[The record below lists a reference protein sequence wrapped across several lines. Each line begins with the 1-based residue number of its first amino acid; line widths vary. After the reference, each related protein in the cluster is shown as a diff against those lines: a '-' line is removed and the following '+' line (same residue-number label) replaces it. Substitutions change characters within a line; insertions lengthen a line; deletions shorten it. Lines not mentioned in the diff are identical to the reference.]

1 MGAYLD
7 SVSALQL
14 MYCCIALWMWALTT
28 LMSKR
33 YFKGYHNLKRY
44 YFFSALTLI
53 GTLGVFLAKDLSML
67 FMFFEWMSFASY
79 LLVAHDEKKETMR
92 AAQTYLFVAV
102 AGGLVLLM
110 GIMLFYHATGTLVLA
125 EMRDAAANVAPEREK
140 EILAAGICMLIGFGA
155 KAGLFPLHIWL
166 PKAHPVAPAPA
177 SAILSGMLT
186 KTGIYGILLISTR
199 LFYHDGN
206 WGVMLVVLGIVT
218 MLTGAVLAL
227 FSNNLKKALACSSV
241 SQIGFISVGLG
252 AINLLGAENTLA
264 VKGTVMHMVN
274 HSMLK
279 LVLFMSAGVIFMNIH
294 KLDINDIRGF
304 GRKKPLLKLAFFTGA
319 AGLGGIPLWNG
330 YASKTLLHESIV
342 EYMEHGHELI
352 FGGRFWHT
360 CEWLF
365 LITGGLTIAYMA
377 KFFVAVFV
385 EKHPE
390 RQEEYDERY
399 RNYGDIR
406 TKIALILSTGLVLL
420 LGFLPGLTLDKLGA
434 MAGKFAEPEFTDHT
448 VRYFSPANLKGALI
462 SITIGVLV
470 YLVVV
475 RLLLVRKKE
484 DGTTIYRNVWPKW
497 LDLEDSIYR
506 PLLKFLYSASALVMG
521 AFDKVTDLIFFL
533 FYKTTHR
540 PHYYRGYQ
548 KKEKKRGLLR
558 EYLRITE
565 ISHASLAYGM
575 MMLCV
580 CILVII
586 VFLYYRI
593 MGIIRF

>member
-1 MGAYLD
+1 MGDYLK
-7 SVSALQL
+7 SVSTLQL

-44 YFFSALTLI
+44 YVFSAITLV
-53 GTLGVFLAKDLSML
+53 GTLGVFLAKDLAML
-67 FMFFEWMSFASY
+67 FMFFEWMSLASY

-110 GIMLFYHATGTLVLA
+110 GIMLFYNVTGTLVLA
-125 EMRDAAANVAPEREK
+125 EMRAAVGNVGTDRKK
-140 EILAAGICMLIGFGA
+140 EVLAAGICMLIGFGA

-186 KTGIYGILLISTR
+186 KTGIYGILIVSTR
-199 LFYHDGN
+199 LFYHDAQ
-206 WGVMLVVLGIVT
+206 WGVMLVILGVVT

-241 SQIGFISVGLG
+241 SQIGFISVGMG
-252 AINLLGAENTLA
+252 MINLLGHENTLA
-264 VKGTVMHMVN
+264 VKGTVMHMIN

-342 EYMEHGHELI
+342 EYMEHGHSLM
-352 FGGRFWHT
+352 FGENFWHV

-365 LITGGLTIAYMA
+365 LIAGGLTVAYMT

-385 EKHPE
+385 EKHPV
-390 RQEEYDERY
+390 RQEEFDEKHK
-399 RNYGDIR
+399 NYGDIR
-406 TKIALILSTGLVLL
+406 SKIALALSTACVLIF
-420 LGFLPGLTLDKLGA
+420 GFLPGFTLDKLGA
-434 MAGKFAEPEFTDHT
+434 ASGIFAEPEFADHA
-448 VRYFSPANLKGALI
+448 VRYFSWVNIKGALI
-462 SITIGVLV
+462 SIGIGVVV
-470 YLVVV
+470 YIVVV
-475 RLLLVRKKE
+475 RLLLIKKME
-484 DGTTIYRNVWPKW
+484 NGTTVYRNAWPRW
-497 LDLEDSIYR
+497 MDLEDSIYR
-506 PLLKFLYSASALVMG
+506 PLLTFLYSAAALVMG
-521 AFDKVTDLIFFL
+521 VFDKMTDFIFFL

-540 PHYYRGYQ
+540 PYYYRGYQ
-548 KKEKKRGLLR
+548 EKEKKKSAFRQ
-558 EYLRITE
+558 YLKITE
-565 ISHASLAYGM
+565 VSHSSLAFGM
-575 MMLCV
+575 VMMCA

-586 VFLYYRI
+586 IFLYYRI
-593 MGIIRF
+593 ILG

>member
-1 MGAYLD
+1 MGAFLK
-7 SVSALQL
+7 SISTLQL

-33 YFKGYHNLKRY
+33 YFKGYYNLRRY

-53 GTLGVFLAKDLSML
+53 GTLGVFLAKDLAML
-67 FMFFEWMSFASY
+67 FMFFEWMSLASY

-110 GIMLFYHATGTLVLA
+110 GIMLFYHVTGTLVLA
-125 EMRDAAANVAPEREK
+125 DMKEAVDHAAPEQQGK
-140 EILAAGICMLIGFGA
+140 ILAAGVCMLIGFGA

-186 KTGIYGILLISTR
+186 KTGIYGILLVSTR
-199 LFYHDGN
+199 LFYHDGQ
-206 WGVMLVVLGIVT
+206 WGVMLVILGIVT
-218 MLTGAVLAL
+218 MLLGAVLAL
-227 FSNNLKKALACSSV
+227 FSNNIKKTLACSSV
-241 SQIGFISVGLG
+241 SQIGFISVGMG
-252 AINLLGAENTLA
+252 MINLLGHENTLA

-279 LVLFMSAGVIFMNIH
+279 LVLFMSAGVIFMNLH

-342 EYMEHGHELI
+342 EYMHHGHVLI
-352 FGGRFWHT
+352 LGERFWHVS
-360 CEWLF
+360 EWLF
-365 LITGGLTIAYMA
+365 LLAGGLTVAYMT

-385 EKHPE
+385 EKHPA
-390 RQEEYDERY
+390 RQAEFDEKY
-399 RNYGDIR
+399 KNYGDIR
-406 TKIALILSTGLVLL
+406 TKIALSLAAACVLVF
-420 LGFLPGLTLDKLGA
+420 GFLPGFTLDRLGA
-434 MAGKFAEPEFTDHT
+434 AAGVFAEPEFADHI
-448 VRYFSPANLKGALI
+448 VQYFSWTNIKGALI
-462 SITIGVLV
+462 SIAIGAAV
-470 YLVVV
+470 YLIAV
-475 RLLLVRKKE
+475 RLLLIKKME
-484 DGTTIYRNVWPKW
+484 DGTTVYRNVWPGW
-497 LDLEDSIYR
+497 MDLEDSIYR
-506 PLLKFLYSASALVMG
+506 PLIWFLYHAAAFVMG
-521 AFDKVTDLIFFL
+521 AFDKVTDLVFFI

-540 PHYYRGYQ
+540 PYYYCGYEE
-548 KKEKKRGLLR
+548 KKKKRGVLR
-558 EYLRITE
+558 QYLKITE
-565 ISHASLAYGM
+565 ISHSSLAFGM
-575 MMLCV
+575 MMLCL

-586 VFLYYRI
+586 VSLYYRI
-593 MGIIRF
+593 LYFG

>member
-1 MGAYLD
+1 MGKYLE
-7 SVSALQL
+7 SISALQV

-44 YFFSALTLI
+44 YFFSALTLT
-53 GTLGVFLAKDLSML
+53 GTLGVFLAKDLAVL
-67 FMFFEWMSFASY
+67 FMFFEWMSLASY
-79 LLVAHDEKKETMR
+79 LLVAHDEKRDTMR

-110 GIMLFYHATGTLVLA
+110 GIMLFYHAAGTIVLS
-125 EMRDAAANVAPEREK
+125 EMKEAVDRVPADK
-140 EILAAGICMLIGFGA
+140 QGEILAAGVCMLIGFGA

-186 KTGIYGILLISTR
+186 KTGIYGILLVSSR
-199 LFYHDGN
+199 LFYHDGQ
-206 WGVMLVVLGIVT
+206 WGAAMVILGVIT
-218 MLTGAVLAL
+218 MLLGAVLAL
-227 FSNNLKKALACSSV
+227 FSNNVKKTLACSSV
-241 SQIGFISVGLG
+241 SQIGFISIGIG
-252 AINLLGAENTLA
+252 MINLLGHENALA

-342 EYMEHGHELI
+342 EYMEHGHSLM
-352 FGGRFWHT
+352 FGENFWHV

-365 LITGGLTIAYMA
+365 LLAGGLTVAYMT
-377 KFFVAVFV
+377 KYFVAIFV
-385 EKHPE
+385 EKHPVSQTDFDE
-390 RQEEYDERY
+390 KYRQ
-399 RNYGDIR
+399 YGDR
-406 TKIALILSTGLVLL
+406 KTKAALFLAAVCVLI

-434 MAGKFAEPEFTDHT
+434 AGGVFAEPDFADHM
-448 VRYFSPANLKGALI
+448 VRYFSWVNIKGALVSI
-462 SITIGVLV
+462 SIGAVV
-470 YLVVV
+470 YIVI
-475 RLLLVRKKE
+475 VRKLLIRKTE
-484 DGTTIYRNVWPKW
+484 DGTVIYRDIWPKW
-497 LDLEDSIYR
+497 MDMEDSIYR
-506 PLLKFLYSASALVMG
+506 PLLKFLYGAAAFVMG
-521 AFDKVTDLIFFL
+521 VFDKVADFVFFL

-540 PHYYRGYQ
+540 PYYYRGY
-548 KKEKKRGLLR
+548 EKKKKKKGLLR
-558 EYLRITE
+558 QYLKITE
-565 ISHASLAYGM
+565 ISHSSLAYGM

-580 CILVII
+580 CMLAII
-586 VFLYYRI
+586 VTLYYRT
-593 MGIIRF
+593 II

>member
-1 MGAYLD
+1 MGEYLN
-7 SVSALQL
+7 SVSVLQL

-44 YFFSALTLI
+44 YVFSAITLV
-53 GTLGVFLAKDLSML
+53 GTLGVFLAKDLATL
-67 FMFFEWMSFASY
+67 FMFFEWMSLASY

-110 GIMLFYHATGTLVLA
+110 GIMLFYNAAGTLILSEKREAV
-125 EMRDAAANVAPEREK
+125 RNVEPGRKK

-186 KTGIYGILLISTR
+186 KTGIYGILLVSTR
-199 LFYHDGN
+199 LFYHDAQ
-206 WGVMLVVLGIVT
+206 WGVMLVILGVVT
-218 MLTGAVLAL
+218 MLVGAVPAL
-227 FSNNLKKALACSSV
+227 FSNNLKKTLACSSV
-241 SQIGFISVGLG
+241 SQIGFISIGMGMIHMLG
-252 AINLLGAENTLA
+252 HENTLA
-264 VKGTVMHMVN
+264 VKGTVMHMIN

-279 LVLFMSAGVIFMNIH
+279 LVLFMSAGVVFMNIH

-304 GRKKPLLKLAFFTGA
+304 GRKKPLLKLAFFSGA

-342 EYMEHGHELI
+342 EYMEHGNWLM
-352 FGGRFWHT
+352 FGENFWHV

-365 LITGGLTIAYMA
+365 LIAGGLTVAYMS

-385 EKHPE
+385 EKHPV
-390 RQEEYDERY
+390 RQAEFDEKY
-399 RNYGDIR
+399 SNYGDIR
-406 TKIALILSTGLVLL
+406 TKIALILSTACILVF
-420 LGFLPGLTLDKLGA
+420 GFLPGFTLDKLGA
-434 MAGKFAEPEFTDHT
+434 ASGSFAEPAFTDH
-448 VRYFSPANLKGALI
+448 VVHYFSWVNIKGAII
-462 SITIGVLV
+462 SIGIGAVV
-470 YLVVV
+470 YVVIV
-475 RLLLVRKKE
+475 RFLLIKKL
-484 DGTTIYRNVWPKW
+484 DGGITVYRDVWPKW
-497 LDLEDSIYR
+497 MDLEDSIYR
-506 PLLKFLYSASALVMG
+506 PLLRFLYGAAALVMN
-521 AFDKVTDLIFFL
+521 AFDKVTDLIFFI

-540 PHYYRGYQ
+540 PYYYRGYHPR
-548 KKEKKRGLLR
+548 KKKKGVLR
-558 EYLRITE
+558 QYLKITE
-565 ISHASLAYGM
+565 VSHSSLAFGM
-575 MMLCV
+575 LMMCA

-586 VFLYYRI
+586 IFLYYRI
-593 MGIIRF
+593 VLG